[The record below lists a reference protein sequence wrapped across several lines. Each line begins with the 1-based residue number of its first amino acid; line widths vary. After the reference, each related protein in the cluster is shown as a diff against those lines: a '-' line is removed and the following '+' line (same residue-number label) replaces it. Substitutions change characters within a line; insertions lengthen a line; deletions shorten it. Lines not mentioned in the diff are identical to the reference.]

1 MNGIV
6 LAVLSF
12 VFTPLYTNLIGV
24 ENYAIINIWMVTIVI
39 VSLFDLGI
47 NLTLNNSLSI
57 EGNKGIKQKIFKTL
71 EKKILVRAL
80 YILITISFLLFF
92 FNQSIINSQSFKQ
105 YILIAFLQ
113 SFNSYINF
121 ILMLS

>member
-57 EGNKGIKQKIFKTL
+57 GEIKALNKKFKTL
-71 EKKILVRAL
+71 EKKSL
-80 YILITISFLLFF
+80 
-92 FNQSIINSQSFKQ
+92 
-105 YILIAFLQ
+105 
-113 SFNSYINF
+113 
-121 ILMLS
+121 

>member
-57 EGNKGIKQKIFKTL
+57 GK
-71 EKKILVRAL
+71 
-80 YILITISFLLFF
+80 
-92 FNQSIINSQSFKQ
+92 
-105 YILIAFLQ
+105 
-113 SFNSYINF
+113 
-121 ILMLS
+121 